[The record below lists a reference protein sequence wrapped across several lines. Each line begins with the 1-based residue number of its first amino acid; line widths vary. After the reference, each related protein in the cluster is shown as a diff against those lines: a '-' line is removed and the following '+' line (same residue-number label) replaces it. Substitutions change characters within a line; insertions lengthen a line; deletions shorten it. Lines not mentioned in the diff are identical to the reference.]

1 MSFDNEKKQIGREH
15 LYIVELLMDYCFWTH
30 GSSPCAATGSGDA
43 KCYNTLE
50 SCQDP
55 QNFTKETARGVY
67 RFYQSRSPAPIN
79 ISSGLGS
86 NCDAIPSLQSV
97 SISPA
102 KIDVGGG
109 LGVRASV
116 NCSFVDHPHSD
127 IGADK
132 YLNDRTYIASDRGSF
147 WTKFRARNPNYQFKE
162 MRVLS
167 GYLVDGVF
175 DSANFETRY
184 YVIDKMT
191 VSGGKCSITGKDPLK
206 LASGKKAQAP
216 APSKGQLQTAI
227 TAGATSATLIPS
239 GIGSEYATSGKI
251 LIGSEVIAFTRSG
264 DSLTL
269 TRGKNNT
276 VAVEHGAN
284 DTVQQCLEY
293 AGEQVHDIVYDLL
306 VNYAGVSTDYIT
318 TAQMQNWQSEI
329 DTYLSGLLTG
339 IIVKPYDVN
348 KLLKELTESMPHYLW
363 WNEKTQ
369 LIELTALKAPAAN
382 ADVLDMDQNLIK
394 LSTTDKPE
402 MRSSTILVNFG
413 QFDPT
418 KKLDEPNNYQQS
430 YARVDTGSIAKYS
443 SNDIKTINSRWISN
457 TNKAAALQLAAL
469 IGRRFSNVPR
479 EVSFS
484 LDAKDSAVWVGQS
497 REINH
502 RDITDFSGL
511 SKNTVFQI
519 LSAKESRT
527 YDYQA
532 LEFLYGD
539 ALTEDEG
546 GGELGVDLVVL
557 GSDDKNIDLR
567 SIYNGL
573 FTTPDSSTQVKFI
586 IEAGVIIGSS
596 STSAY
601 ALETG
606 NWPSGA
612 MVTLKVN
619 SGAYVVGKG
628 GTGGTPTVNGEA
640 GGNAIL
646 LDHNLTLTNSGVIGG
661 GGGGGGGAI
670 STEPS
675 YSGQVNGGGGAG
687 YDVGFGNGGA
697 DNGTLENGGA
707 GEYIHGVAALAG
719 AGGDLGQSGQISNG
733 TTATS
738 AGAAG
743 DAIDKNGFTLTQT
756 ISGSDIRGAVA

>member
-1 MSFDNEKKQIGREH
+1 
-15 LYIVELLMDYCFWTH
+15 
-30 GSSPCAATGSGDA
+30 
-43 KCYNTLE
+43 
-50 SCQDP
+50 
-55 QNFTKETARGVY
+55 
-67 RFYQSRSPAPIN
+67 
-79 ISSGLGS
+79 
-86 NCDAIPSLQSV
+86 
-97 SISPA
+97 
-102 KIDVGGG
+102 
-109 LGVRASV
+109 
-116 NCSFVDHPHSD
+116 
-127 IGADK
+127 
-132 YLNDRTYIASDRGSF
+132 
-147 WTKFRARNPNYQFKE
+147 
-162 MRVLS
+162 
-167 GYLVDGVF
+167 
-175 DSANFETRY
+175 
-184 YVIDKMT
+184 
-191 VSGGKCSITGKDPLK
+191 
-206 LASGKKAQAP
+206 
-216 APSKGQLQTAI
+216 
-227 TAGATSATLIPS
+227 
-239 GIGSEYATSGKI
+239 
-251 LIGSEVIAFTRSG
+251 
-264 DSLTL
+264 
-269 TRGKNNT
+269 
-276 VAVEHGAN
+276 
-284 DTVQQCLEY
+284 
-293 AGEQVHDIVYDLL
+293 
-306 VNYAGVSTDYIT
+306 
-318 TAQMQNWQSEI
+318 MQNWQSEI

-586 IEAGVIIGSS
+586 IEAGVVIGSS
-596 STSAY
+596 SISTY

-612 MVTLKVN
+612 IVTLKIN

-628 GTGGTPTVNGEA
+628 GTGGTPMGNGET

-646 LDHNLTLTNSGVIGG
+646 LDHNLTLTNNGVIGG
-661 GGGGGGGAI
+661 GGGGGGGAT
-670 STEPS
+670 STEP
-675 YSGQVNGGGGAG
+675 GTAGMVNGGGGAG
-687 YDVGFGNGGA
+687 YDVGFGHGGA

-707 GEYIHGVAALAG
+707 GETTQSVTASSGS
-719 AGGDLGQSGQISNG
+719 GGDLGQSGSIGIGN
-733 TTATS
+733 TTTS

-756 ISGSDIRGAVA
+756 ISGSDIRGAIA

>member
-1 MSFDNEKKQIGREH
+1 
-15 LYIVELLMDYCFWTH
+15 
-30 GSSPCAATGSGDA
+30 
-43 KCYNTLE
+43 
-50 SCQDP
+50 
-55 QNFTKETARGVY
+55 
-67 RFYQSRSPAPIN
+67 
-79 ISSGLGS
+79 
-86 NCDAIPSLQSV
+86 
-97 SISPA
+97 
-102 KIDVGGG
+102 
-109 LGVRASV
+109 
-116 NCSFVDHPHSD
+116 
-127 IGADK
+127 
-132 YLNDRTYIASDRGSF
+132 
-147 WTKFRARNPNYQFKE
+147 
-162 MRVLS
+162 
-167 GYLVDGVF
+167 
-175 DSANFETRY
+175 
-184 YVIDKMT
+184 
-191 VSGGKCSITGKDPLK
+191 
-206 LASGKKAQAP
+206 
-216 APSKGQLQTAI
+216 
-227 TAGATSATLIPS
+227 
-239 GIGSEYATSGKI
+239 
-251 LIGSEVIAFTRSG
+251 
-264 DSLTL
+264 
-269 TRGKNNT
+269 
-276 VAVEHGAN
+276 
-284 DTVQQCLEY
+284 
-293 AGEQVHDIVYDLL
+293 
-306 VNYAGVSTDYIT
+306 
-318 TAQMQNWQSEI
+318 
-329 DTYLSGLLTG
+329 
-339 IIVKPYDVN
+339 
-348 KLLKELTESMPHYLW
+348 
-363 WNEKTQ
+363 
-369 LIELTALKAPAAN
+369 
-382 ADVLDMDQNLIK
+382 MDQNLIK

-519 LSAKESRT
+519 LSAKEAGT
-527 YDYQA
+527 YNYQA

-586 IEAGVIIGSS
+586 IEAGVVIGSS
-596 STSAY
+596 STNTY

-612 MVTLKVN
+612 IVTLKVN
-619 SGAYVVGKG
+619 SGAYIVGKG
-628 GTGGTPTVNGEA
+628 GTGGTPMGNGGS

-661 GGGGGGGAI
+661 GGGGGGGAT
-670 STEPS
+670 STV
-675 YSGQVNGGGGAG
+675 SGAAGMANGGGGAG

-707 GEYIHGVAALAG
+707 GEITQDVTAWGG
-719 AGGDLGQSGQISNG
+719 AGGDLGQSGSAGFGN
-733 TTATS
+733 TTTS